1 MDKKYELTDEKIE
14 VFGRTLYRI
23 RALRDIPAIEVKA
36 GDLGGFIE
44 KEENLSHDDNAWVC
58 GNAEVYGD
66 ARVYG
71 NARVYGDARVCGN
84 AEVYGNARVC
94 GNARVYGN
102 AEVIWLSKI
111 GSRLGTTTVF
121 KCADDTV
128 KVTCGCFSGTLDE
141 FAQKVEETHGDNQY
155 GREYK
160 AFIEL
165 VKIHFYKEN

>member
-14 VFGRTLYRI
+14 AFCTTLYRI
-23 RALRDIPAIEVKA
+23 RALRDISAFDVKA

-58 GNAEVYGD
+58 GNARVYGDARVCGDARVYDNAWVCGD

-71 NARVYGDARVCGN
+71 NARVCGDAD
-84 AEVYGNARVC
+84 
-94 GNARVYGN
+94 
-102 AEVIWLSKI
+102 IMWLSKI

-121 KCADDTV
+121 KAKDGNI
-128 KVTCGCFSGTLDE
+128 KVTCGCFYGSLDE
-141 FAQKVEETHGDNQY
+141 FDKKVEKTHGDNRY
-155 GREYK
+155 GKEYK

-165 VKIHFYKEN
+165 VKIHFKEN